1 MFYKYV
7 RLWVLENPKKIP
19 WDSKLKIIYNKNYGF
34 DRKTMLTKDPKT
46 GMYPEATSDPFYNV
60 YFEHNTGSLEDG
72 PQTKQI
78 GEIDCKIYNS
88 LKEVKLENVEIVKDW
103 GKKTLKKIYVVQV
116 LCPFDR
122 IAVELAVR
130 HYLLKIHKYYKFYGG
145 SPFTNMRSILWN
157 GKRVN

>member
-60 YFEHNTGSLEDG
+60 YFEHNTGSLEGG
-72 PQTKQI
+72 PQPKQT
-78 GEIDCKIYNS
+78 GEIDCKIHNS
-88 LKEVKLENVEIVKDW
+88 VKEAELEFVEIVKEW
-103 GKKTLKKIYVVQV
+103 GEKTLKKIYVVQV
-116 LCPFDR
+116 FCPSDR

-145 SPFTNMRSILWN
+145 TPFANMCSLFWK
-157 GKRVN
+157 GKKIN